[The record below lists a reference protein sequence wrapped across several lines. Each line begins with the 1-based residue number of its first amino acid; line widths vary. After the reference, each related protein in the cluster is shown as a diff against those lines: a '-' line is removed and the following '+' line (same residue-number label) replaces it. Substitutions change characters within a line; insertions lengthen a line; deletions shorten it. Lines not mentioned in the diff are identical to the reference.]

1 MLKYFQITINIY
13 FALMLLFCS
22 NIYVTIMINNFII
35 IDSCVTVLIITIIII
50 VIMVLCIFKT
60 LQAKML

>member
-35 IDSCVTVLIITIIII
+35 IDTCYCTNNNNNSNNGL
-50 VIMVLCIFKT
+50 MHF
-60 LQAKML
+60 